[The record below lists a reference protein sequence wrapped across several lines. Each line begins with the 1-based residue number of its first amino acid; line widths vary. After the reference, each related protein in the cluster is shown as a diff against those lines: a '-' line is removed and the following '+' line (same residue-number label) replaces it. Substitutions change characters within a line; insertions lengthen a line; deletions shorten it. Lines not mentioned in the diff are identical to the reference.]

1 MMSPTSHVMR
11 YTYEKRSSKYGD
23 VEIPPLKYNYNLST
37 TFYGSSPSSHFPVN
51 SHKKRSKGDRGIT
64 VTYGHTDR
72 NTI

>member
-37 TFYGSSPSSHFPVN
+37 TFYG
-51 SHKKRSKGDRGIT
+51 R
-64 VTYGHTDR
+64 VTFFTLSCKFTQK
-72 NTI
+72 TIER